1 MRWCPKIDKYQVC
14 CYRSN
19 KCRKLRENRE
29 NRKQEKRKKTE
40 QANVERGNQ
49 DLKEGVNQDKS

>member
-19 KCRKLRENRE
+19 KCRKLRE